1 MEKKEQKYLLRLVIA
16 LSGARENTNPTIQ
29 YERTAEALQH
39 FTLTK
44 MGMYQAPG
52 Y

>member
-1 MEKKEQKYLLRLVIA
+1 MEKEERKHLLHIVVA
-16 LSGARENTNPTIQ
+16 LSGARENNNPRIQ

-44 MGMYQAPG
+44 MEVHQAPG